1 MKNVLLFKSRQ
12 KSRQNPFYQELL
24 LKLDKSLTQAVFV
37 ENYEIKFSRS
47 DYMHI
52 LEYLCRVSFLTTLD
66 IYKDY
71 FKSRHKWCKALQKNN
86 PCILWPETE
95 IAQVHHILCR
105 SYCVFTLR
113 VLWPMSFLIFII
125 DKVKNF
131 ATNNLPQVGVLV
143 MYWDLCIERRDYRYN
158 TSPIKYWGKGSTVGW
173 Y

>member
-1 MKNVLLFKSRQ
+1 MKEVLFIKTRQIQKLYLSRITKSSFPDLITRISLSICVRFLFSQ
-12 KSRQNPFYQELL
+12 PI
-24 LKLDKSLTQAVFV
+24 T
-37 ENYEIKFSRS
+37 
-47 DYMHI
+47 
-52 LEYLCRVSFLTTLD
+52 
-66 IYKDY
+66 
-71 FKSRHKWCKALQKNN
+71 KWCKVLQKSN
-86 PCILWPETE
+86 PYMLWPKTK
-95 IAQVHHILCR
+95 ITLVHHILYR

-158 TSPIKYWGKGSTVGW
+158 TSPIKYWYKGSTVGW